1 MRVTTTLVLAAL
13 LLPAF
18 AGGEGPAKATPP
30 AGEPGA
36 AAPKPRAA
44 VPSPAARELSRALLP
59 QQQWDRLLDSYASS
73 LSGHVSQALMSRGE
87 KVPDGL
93 QASIRTEL
101 GNRLRYEQTVD
112 AQAEALAGQLSPDE
126 LKKAVAFYSSPAGKK
141 VVEKLPEA
149 QAETG
154 EDLQQRLAT
163 AVPEILQRVA
173 PGALAP
179 PDGSQGG
186 GEAGEQTPPAQGRRP
201 PEPRQR

>member
-13 LLPAF
+13 LPAF
-18 AGGEGPAKATPP
+18 ARGEPPAKASPP
-30 AGEPGA
+30 ADA
-36 AAPKPRAA
+36 AAPRPRTAA
-44 VPSPAARELSRALLP
+44 PSPAARELSRALLP

-73 LSGHVSQALMSRGE
+73 LTGHVSQALVSRGE

-112 AQAEALAGQLSPDE
+112 TQAEALAGQLSPDE

-186 GEAGEQTPPAQGRRP
+186 GEAGKETPPAQGRRP
-201 PEPRQR
+201 PDEKRR